1 MNKRISL
8 AMMCLLL
15 VMAASAKSKKQ
26 SGNPLFQGMYA
37 DPEVAVMGG
46 KYWIFPT
53 YSAPYDDQLYFDAFS
68 STDLVNWTK
77 HEKVIEQK
85 NISWLR
91 RALWAPSIIEANGKY
106 YLFFGANDVHEG
118 EVGGI
123 GVAVSDKPEGPYVDA
138 LGKPLI
144 NEIVNG
150 AQPIDQFVFRD
161 DDGQYYMFYGGWKHC
176 NVCRLS
182 PDLLSILPWPD
193 GQRFH
198 EVTPSSSYVEG
209 PFMLKRNGKY
219 YFMWSEG
226 GWTGPD
232 YCVAYAI
239 ADSPFGPF
247 ERKGKILQKAD
258 QVARGAGHHSV
269 LQIPGK
275 DEYYIVYHRRPL
287 DQTDGNYRET
297 CIDRLVFREDG
308 TIEPVKMTFE
318 GVEARPI
325 KKALRQAKRQQKK

>member
-1 MNKRISL
+1 
-8 AMMCLLL
+8 MMCLLL

-247 ERKGKILQKAD
+247 ERKGKILQKDD

-269 LQIPGK
+269 LLIPGK

>member
-1 MNKRISL
+1 
-8 AMMCLLL
+8 MMCLLL

-232 YCVAYAI
+232 YCVAYTI
-239 ADSPFGPF
+239 AASPFGPF
-247 ERKGKILQKAD
+247 ARPGPILPKYD
-258 QVARGAGHHSV
+258 PLGCRAGHHSV

-275 DEYYIVYHRRPL
+275 DEYYIVYQRRAL

-297 CIDRLVFREDG
+297 CIHRLVFREDG